1 MLNLN
6 KEKTAIPLKNH
17 SGKCKIGLNQHFTS
31 IGKLKQKHLNELKYK
46 RTCLYFRIS

>member
-6 KEKTAIPLKNH
+6 KEKTAIPFKNH
-17 SGKCKIGLNQHFTS
+17 SGKCKIGLNRLFTL
-31 IGKLKQKHLNELKYK
+31 IGVIEPRLLLELKYI